1 MGNVS
6 NELPCEVLK
15 GMQDSLSDVKAQL
28 REVRDEIRT
37 MRTHMLA
44 FQTDINNLYNGQ
56 AEMSLRLERVE
67 RRLNLTE
74 ERQ

>member
-1 MGNVS
+1 MTNVS
-6 NELPCEVLK
+6 NELLYEVLK
-15 GMQDSLSDVKAQL
+15 SMQDSLSDVKAQL
-28 REVRDEIRT
+28 REVRDEIRA

-67 RRLNLTE
+67 RRLNLTD